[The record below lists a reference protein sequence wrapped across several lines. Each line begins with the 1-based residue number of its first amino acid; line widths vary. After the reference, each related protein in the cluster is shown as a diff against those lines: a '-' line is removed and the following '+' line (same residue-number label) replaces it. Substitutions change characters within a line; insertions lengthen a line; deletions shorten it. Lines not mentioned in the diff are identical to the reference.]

1 MLHSYFV
8 EYKVFRAHPL
18 GSYYLP
24 DNRPHKSIVCF
35 VDVITPQN
43 IETFKN
49 VILKSYGEKH
59 NIEMNME
66 KDTVE
71 IINISYLGGK

>member
-8 EYKVFRAHPL
+8 EYRVFRAHPA
-18 GSYYLP
+18 GSYYIP
-24 DNRPHKSIVCF
+24 DNLCKSIVCF

-43 IETFKN
+43 IEAFKN